1 MQGTQF
7 PAGVGEIAATSTPA
21 RLAFLRNALSTAAR
35 RTSSTPSPCLLA
47 LRKNAAPLRR
57 VACRDF
63 PRAAPPNVILARAP
77 QRIKEARNVR
87 AKRGRAGRVAWSGKR
102 EVQEPQVPGGVGK
115 TTASDAPER
124 RNIFCARPR
133 DKAKAYWRYVKP
145 QSTTHCAKRQ
155 AERAWRLPRFSQDRA
170 PNVTPNPHAA
180 AHKRS
185 AQCSRKARTSW
196 QCNRRL
202 SQTPA

>member
-1 MQGTQF
+1 MPARLAFLRNALSTAARRTSSTPSPCLLALRKNAAPLRRVACRDFPRAAPPNVILARAPQRIKEARNVRAKRGRAGKAAWSGRWKVQGTQF

-87 AKRGRAGRVAWSGKR
+87 AKRGRAGKAAWSGRWK
-102 EVQEPQVPGGVGK
+102 VQGTQFPAGVIGAEPL
-115 TTASDAPER
+115 T
-124 RNIFCARPR
+124 
-133 DKAKAYWRYVKP
+133 
-145 QSTTHCAKRQ
+145 
-155 AERAWRLPRFSQDRA
+155 
-170 PNVTPNPHAA
+170 
-180 AHKRS
+180 
-185 AQCSRKARTSW
+185 
-196 QCNRRL
+196 
-202 SQTPA
+202 